1 MKKKSRRRAY
11 PIIDRSL
18 QYKFLFMILAYGLI
32 TIAILAIALFIPDI
46 IAVNNEHL
54 SLEMR
59 GAAAQRILALHARV
73 WPSVIAVVCLLGIHS
88 FRVFLRIVGPLFRF
102 RWAFSKIGK
111 GDLNFRVK
119 LRKKDQLR
127 QEAKMFN
134 EMMDIVAVKW
144 GKMQVAG
151 MDSLRSLD
159 ALEELVPKMGSIRGE
174 YRQILESHRENL
186 ENLVEQARYFRLRA
200 EKKAD
205 QEAGAPLPRLEK

>member
-73 WPSVIAVVCLLGIHS
+73 WPSVIAVVCLLGVHS
-88 FRVFLRIVGPLFRF
+88 FRVFLRIVGPLYRF

-111 GDLNFRVK
+111 GDLNFRVR

-205 QEAGAPLPRLEK
+205 QEAGAPFPRLEK

>member
-111 GDLNFRVK
+111 GDLNFRVR